1 MWMESNGYFPV
12 GTKWDESVVNA
23 ARALMGRRKKV
34 NHGDKAHHAVKTQP
48 AAKKPKPAPAQV
60 AKKVEKAA
68 VSVEKV
74 LEKAPEKSIFEA
86 QLENLLDDDGGLR
99 LVEKMPNFV
108 WLMRNAMKN
117 AERSLVVSVIHRT
130 NDRRCAEAFVKS
142 DGIKVLHEWCAQAK
156 ESNKSSLVLKM
167 LKTFRR
173 LPMTV
178 TALSSTG
185 LGNFVN
191 KLRKYKPP
199 GKDNDD
205 LTKQVIEEAERV
217 KLKWVSVVRA
227 ESEAADA
234 RAKKESDESK
244 QKAAANAASAA
255 NATKRPLVPQTAE
268 EAAKRRKVEP
278 TGPAAG
284 ASTPSQGS
292 KETSTAINK
301 APAKVPTATKVGVP
315 KPTTTIARTVTT
327 IARPTTS
334 SVTSFG
340 GVNVRGVAAYR
351 KDPTAG
357 KASSSLGG
365 SKTSSGGVG
374 SVLKSR
380 EPEKKKE
387 FFTKSNYAKK
397 KSSKLQKLQSAGKQ
411 ARVGIGWKADAE
423 LEAVKFFFKDDF
435 IVADKSADPAEER
448 RRAAQERR
456 DAARQKEKEE
466 EEDVEPEDEDERAA
480 IAKARERQQK
490 EKAAEQRAANLTRV
504 RRLNEM
510 KATGRWVQPRRI
522 EYPPDWDIAPGRDS
536 GERGRL
542 QSRWKGEFEVKYRS
556 PDQIPES
563 PREAPHGSQG
573 SSSDPPTM
581 IEVSTKPP
589 PKAPPSHAGPP
600 GGGFNNVQQSSTAFN
615 PPLPGGPPPP
625 GTNQL
630 QSMLQQ
636 FGSQG
641 GNPGGQGT
649 GGIDQSALQALL
661 QSVQSGALKVQGG
674 PGNGGL
680 NGGGMNGGGPPPLP
694 PGGVPPT
701 SFGAPPPHAP
711 MGPGMGSRAYNQGVM
726 PPGLGGGLG
735 GGPSMGGSVNN
746 GIIPGQGH
754 HEAWRPLADG
764 GQKGPMPGG
773 NGMCAF
779 FNTPKG
785 CYHGDNCRFRH
796 ERGAAPPP
804 PGAYPNRRF

>member
-1 MWMESNGYFPV
+1 
-12 GTKWDESVVNA
+12 
-23 ARALMGRRKKV
+23 
-34 NHGDKAHHAVKTQP
+34 
-48 AAKKPKPAPAQV
+48 
-60 AKKVEKAA
+60 
-68 VSVEKV
+68 
-74 LEKAPEKSIFEA
+74 
-86 QLENLLDDDGGLR
+86 
-99 LVEKMPNFV
+99 MPNFV

-156 ESNKSSLVLKM
+156 EANKSSLVLKM

-234 RAKKESDESK
+234 RAKKESEESSK
-244 QKAAANAASAA
+244 QKAAANAANAA
-255 NATKRPLVPQTAE
+255 NKRPLVPQTAE

-292 KETSTAINK
+292 KETSTGGINK
-301 APAKVPTATKVGVP
+301 APAAKVPTATKVGVP

-357 KASSSLGG
+357 KLSSAGSG

-522 EYPPDWDIAPGRDS
+522 EYPPGWDIHPGRDS

-542 QSRWKGEFEVKYRS
+542 AVEV
-556 PDQIPES
+556 
-563 PREAPHGSQG
+563 
-573 SSSDPPTM
+573 
-581 IEVSTKPP
+581 
-589 PKAPPSHAGPP
+589 
-600 GGGFNNVQQSSTAFN
+600 
-615 PPLPGGPPPP
+615 
-625 GTNQL
+625 
-630 QSMLQQ
+630 
-636 FGSQG
+636 
-641 GNPGGQGT
+641 
-649 GGIDQSALQALL
+649 
-661 QSVQSGALKVQGG
+661 
-674 PGNGGL
+674 
-680 NGGGMNGGGPPPLP
+680 
-694 PGGVPPT
+694 
-701 SFGAPPPHAP
+701 
-711 MGPGMGSRAYNQGVM
+711 
-726 PPGLGGGLG
+726 
-735 GGPSMGGSVNN
+735 
-746 GIIPGQGH
+746 
-754 HEAWRPLADG
+754 
-764 GQKGPMPGG
+764 
-773 NGMCAF
+773 
-779 FNTPKG
+779 
-785 CYHGDNCRFRH
+785 
-796 ERGAAPPP
+796 ER
-804 PGAYPNRRF
+804 

>member
-1 MWMESNGYFPV
+1 
-12 GTKWDESVVNA
+12 
-23 ARALMGRRKKV
+23 
-34 NHGDKAHHAVKTQP
+34 
-48 AAKKPKPAPAQV
+48 
-60 AKKVEKAA
+60 
-68 VSVEKV
+68 
-74 LEKAPEKSIFEA
+74 
-86 QLENLLDDDGGLR
+86 
-99 LVEKMPNFV
+99 MPNFV

-130 NDRRCAEAFVKS
+130 NDRKCAEAFVKS

-227 ESEAADA
+227 ESEAADL
-234 RAKKESDESK
+234 RAKKESEESSK
-244 QKAAANAASAA
+244 QKAAANAANAA
-255 NATKRPLVPQTAE
+255 KRPLVPQTAE

-278 TGPAAG
+278 AGPAAG

-292 KETSTAINK
+292 KETSTGGINK
-301 APAKVPTATKVGVP
+301 TPAAKVPTATKVGVP

-357 KASSSLGG
+357 KLSSAGSG

-435 IVADKSADPAEER
+435 IVADKSADPAE
-448 RRAAQERR
+448 
-456 DAARQKEKEE
+456 
-466 EEDVEPEDEDERAA
+466 
-480 IAKARERQQK
+480 
-490 EKAAEQRAANLTRV
+490 
-504 RRLNEM
+504 
-510 KATGRWVQPRRI
+510 
-522 EYPPDWDIAPGRDS
+522 
-536 GERGRL
+536 
-542 QSRWKGEFEVKYRS
+542 
-556 PDQIPES
+556 
-563 PREAPHGSQG
+563 
-573 SSSDPPTM
+573 
-581 IEVSTKPP
+581 
-589 PKAPPSHAGPP
+589 
-600 GGGFNNVQQSSTAFN
+600 
-615 PPLPGGPPPP
+615 
-625 GTNQL
+625 
-630 QSMLQQ
+630 
-636 FGSQG
+636 
-641 GNPGGQGT
+641 
-649 GGIDQSALQALL
+649 
-661 QSVQSGALKVQGG
+661 
-674 PGNGGL
+674 
-680 NGGGMNGGGPPPLP
+680 
-694 PGGVPPT
+694 
-701 SFGAPPPHAP
+701 
-711 MGPGMGSRAYNQGVM
+711 
-726 PPGLGGGLG
+726 
-735 GGPSMGGSVNN
+735 
-746 GIIPGQGH
+746 
-754 HEAWRPLADG
+754 
-764 GQKGPMPGG
+764 
-773 NGMCAF
+773 
-779 FNTPKG
+779 
-785 CYHGDNCRFRH
+785 
-796 ERGAAPPP
+796 
-804 PGAYPNRRF
+804 

>member
-191 KLRKYKPP
+191 KLRKYNPP

-357 KASSSLGG
+357 LSSGAAG

-411 ARVGIGWKADAE
+411 GRVGIGWKADAE

-490 EKAAEQRAANLTRV
+490 EKAAEQRAANLTRGKFILTLV
-504 RRLNEM
+504 RAIRLRLTPCFFCLQC
-510 KATGRWVQPRRI
+510 A
-522 EYPPDWDIAPGRDS
+522 DS
-536 GERGRL
+536 TR
-542 QSRWKGEFEVKYRS
+542 
-556 PDQIPES
+556 
-563 PREAPHGSQG
+563 
-573 SSSDPPTM
+573 
-581 IEVSTKPP
+581 
-589 PKAPPSHAGPP
+589 
-600 GGGFNNVQQSSTAFN
+600 
-615 PPLPGGPPPP
+615 
-625 GTNQL
+625 
-630 QSMLQQ
+630 
-636 FGSQG
+636 
-641 GNPGGQGT
+641 
-649 GGIDQSALQALL
+649 
-661 QSVQSGALKVQGG
+661 
-674 PGNGGL
+674 
-680 NGGGMNGGGPPPLP
+680 
-694 PGGVPPT
+694 
-701 SFGAPPPHAP
+701 
-711 MGPGMGSRAYNQGVM
+711 
-726 PPGLGGGLG
+726 
-735 GGPSMGGSVNN
+735 
-746 GIIPGQGH
+746 
-754 HEAWRPLADG
+754 
-764 GQKGPMPGG
+764 
-773 NGMCAF
+773 
-779 FNTPKG
+779 
-785 CYHGDNCRFRH
+785 
-796 ERGAAPPP
+796 
-804 PGAYPNRRF
+804 

>member
-1 MWMESNGYFPV
+1 MGNSILFSIIELIRRLILPSVDAASTPALTPDSPTHTPTLTNVPRPRIAPSLPSRTFQGTISEDDLPALAAKYELDPPQVAAVVASMWAKHLDRPLTARKKKRELKPNSRYDQDSIANAEAGEEEEEEQVEAEVTPMDEEPHTPRKHLDDDDEDVSYDEKTGISAEVRVQVTCGDMRGTAVLPAGYKKQQEYVLHSDGKKVPPSQFERDAGKGSCKNWKNSVMVVMPDGSEGRTFRVWMESNGYFPV

-68 VSVEKV
+68 PSVEKV
-74 LEKAPEKSIFEA
+74 AEKAPEKSIFEA

-234 RAKKESDESK
+234 RAKKESEESK
-244 QKAAANAASAA
+244 QKAAANAANAA
-255 NATKRPLVPQTAE
+255 KRPLVPQTAE

-278 TGPAAG
+278 AGPAAG

-292 KETSTAINK
+292 KETSAAINK
-301 APAKVPTATKVGVP
+301 TPPAKVPTATKVGVP

-357 KASSSLGG
+357 LNSSVGG

-490 EKAAEQRAANLTRV
+490 EKAAEQRAANLTRGKFILTLV
-504 RRLNEM
+504 RAIRLRLTPCFFCLQC
-510 KATGRWVQPRRI
+510 A
-522 EYPPDWDIAPGRDS
+522 DS
-536 GERGRL
+536 TR
-542 QSRWKGEFEVKYRS
+542 
-556 PDQIPES
+556 
-563 PREAPHGSQG
+563 
-573 SSSDPPTM
+573 
-581 IEVSTKPP
+581 
-589 PKAPPSHAGPP
+589 
-600 GGGFNNVQQSSTAFN
+600 
-615 PPLPGGPPPP
+615 
-625 GTNQL
+625 
-630 QSMLQQ
+630 
-636 FGSQG
+636 
-641 GNPGGQGT
+641 
-649 GGIDQSALQALL
+649 
-661 QSVQSGALKVQGG
+661 
-674 PGNGGL
+674 
-680 NGGGMNGGGPPPLP
+680 
-694 PGGVPPT
+694 
-701 SFGAPPPHAP
+701 
-711 MGPGMGSRAYNQGVM
+711 
-726 PPGLGGGLG
+726 
-735 GGPSMGGSVNN
+735 
-746 GIIPGQGH
+746 
-754 HEAWRPLADG
+754 
-764 GQKGPMPGG
+764 
-773 NGMCAF
+773 
-779 FNTPKG
+779 
-785 CYHGDNCRFRH
+785 
-796 ERGAAPPP
+796 
-804 PGAYPNRRF
+804 